1 MSGKALSQRNLAS
14 GGPLAIVFRSI
25 FRNAVSTV
33 LLPILVITVPVLAIV
48 LLAVGGRRLSGS
60 CGGMNPDGSC
70 QRCGKTGDQPEPNGP
85 CPR

>member
-1 MSGKALSQRNLAS
+1 MS
-14 GGPLAIVFRSI
+14 F
-25 FRNAVSTV
+25 

-60 CGGMNPDGSC
+60 CGGMSPDGSC
-70 QRCGKTGDQPEPNGP
+70 QRCGKAAGDQEPAAP